1 MFFVIDWLVLVLR
14 YGQHNS
20 LFHPLEKQ
28 KSPMA
33 TLKRKTGIENSI
45 SHGQSLLKSSCMS
58 QTKALKSNTLR
69 IQMKFFSTFHWYTFF
84 KSRRTYI
91 CNYWLH
97 IVLFLLLL
105 YDDCTYSKSSLQNR
119 RYPLIDKVS

>member
-1 MFFVIDWLVLVLR
+1 VFFVIDWLVLVLR

-28 KSPMA
+28 KSPAA

-69 IQMKFFSTFHWYTFF
+69 IQMKFFSTFHWYTFLNLIGVHL
-84 KSRRTYI
+84 SVITDYI
-91 CNYWLH
+91 
-97 IVLFLLLL
+97 LFCFYCYLL

-119 RYPLIDKVS
+119 RYPLR